1 MGSRWRETEPFLI
14 PLGSWVHLVLWWD
27 GNKLRIYLNNEE
39 ATPSINANGIL
50 TGSPAFYIG
59 GDNLLNSQML
69 SGAIDDFR
77 IYAHALTPKE
87 REDAFNFVSSALVAT
102 FGEEY
107 FYQIETLK
115 GPTDFNATGL
125 PNGLFIDQNHGTI
138 FGTLEEAGL
147 DFNVTIHASNA
158 SGSDEE
164 NMTFFVNPS
173 PQSILF
179 KEINLATYGDPPI
192 DLNWTATS
200 GLPVELRIVEG
211 QELAELTESVSPTIL
226 LLKSP
231 GLVKLEGSQ
240 PGDGNQSYN
249 AAPKI
254 LDEFVISKK
263 ELTVKVDDFFRRP
276 DEPNPQLTYEI
287 IGMVGDD
294 NESEFNEPIQISS
307 TITDGT
313 ISVPSAEGKYPITA
327 FGARSDKYFFT
338 MWMDH

>member
-1 MGSRWRETEPFLI
+1 MRVFFDTNESDFDLFLNNSTFGKKGKALKFSEDLIIETTLGESEETYSLSNSFSISFWLNAEKANANIVSSGRINLFLENGYLTSNIFVGSRWRETEPFLI

-27 GNKLRIYLNNEE
+27 GNKLRIYLNNEGGYSFDQCE
-39 ATPSINANGIL
+39 WNFNWQP
-50 TGSPAFYIG
+50 FYIG

-125 PNGLFIDQNHGTI
+125 PNGLFIDQSHGTI
-138 FGTLEEAGL
+138 FGTPEEAGL

-211 QELAELTESVSPTIL
+211 QELAELTESVSPTTL

-231 GLVKLEGSQ
+231 GL
-240 PGDGNQSYN
+240 D
-249 AAPKI
+249 
-254 LDEFVISKK
+254 
-263 ELTVKVDDFFRRP
+263 
-276 DEPNPQLTYEI
+276 
-287 IGMVGDD
+287 
-294 NESEFNEPIQISS
+294 
-307 TITDGT
+307 
-313 ISVPSAEGKYPITA
+313 
-327 FGARSDKYFFT
+327 
-338 MWMDH
+338 